1 MQIAIFFYLAIPVLI
16 LFNRMKLI
24 LLLPLSLGL
33 VSPAIA
39 HNIQNTVCPPGQIP
53 VCLTPSSC
61 ACMPEFGE
69 TEK

>member
-1 MQIAIFFYLAIPVLI
+1 
-16 LFNRMKLI
+16 MKL
-24 LLLPLSLGL
+24 LLLFPLSLGL